1 MQGQPPVSNTRFSG
15 DPFLEG
21 PRATRQLVHESV
33 QQNAAID
40 LTDEPPR
47 YSEESQQ
54 PLLPFSLPKAPEV
67 LEGPRRGKWAATWMP
82 PSAGPFDTLVSA
94 TPETVI
100 HHEKYPV
107 PKYYHSFMQDE
118 RLDQF
123 LQGQPFWLLL
133 YFFFNLA
140 LTLFN
145 KMVLVKFPFPYTLTA
160 IHALFGSIGC
170 YILHER
176 GVFVRPPCGV
186 VSLSLTCWLDTSPV
200 ELAGVSDP
208 RYVQRLVRG
217 EYRRLQS
224 LSPTG
229 NNPRMSFHLVP
240 SSIVST

>member
-1 MQGQPPVSNTRFSG
+1 MQSQPPVSNTRFSG

-21 PRATRQLVHESV
+21 PPAMRQLAHEFGQPYTV
-33 QQNAAID
+33 LD

-47 YSEESQQ
+47 YSEESRQ
-54 PLLPFSLPKAPEV
+54 PLLPFSLPKSPEV
-67 LEGPRRGKWAATWMP
+67 LEGPRRGKWTASWMP

-94 TPETVI
+94 TPTRLRLTEDTVT
-100 HHEKYPV
+100 HHEKYPIS
-107 PKYYHSFMQDE
+107 KSYHSFWQNE
-118 RLDQF
+118 RLDKF
-123 LQGQPFWLLL
+123 LQGQPFWLSL

-186 VSLSLTCWLDTSPV
+186 VFLSLTCW
-200 ELAGVSDP
+200 
-208 RYVQRLVRG
+208 
-217 EYRRLQS
+217 
-224 LSPTG
+224 
-229 NNPRMSFHLVP
+229 
-240 SSIVST
+240 

>member
-1 MQGQPPVSNTRFSG
+1 MRQLAHEFGQPYTV
-15 DPFLEG
+15 L
-21 PRATRQLVHESV
+21 
-33 QQNAAID
+33 D

-47 YSEESQQ
+47 YSEESRQ
-54 PLLPFSLPKAPEV
+54 PLLPFSLPKSPEV
-67 LEGPRRGKWAATWMP
+67 LEGPRRGKWTASWMP

-94 TPETVI
+94 TPTRLRLTEDTVT
-100 HHEKYPV
+100 HHEKYPIS
-107 PKYYHSFMQDE
+107 KSYHSFWQNE
-118 RLDQF
+118 RLDKF
-123 LQGQPFWLLL
+123 LQGQPFWLSL

-186 VSLSLTCWLDTSPV
+186 VFLSLTCLVDTSPV
-200 ELAGVSDP
+200 ELEGVSDP
-208 RYVQRLVRG
+208 RYVQRLVRS
-217 EYRRLQS
+217 EYRCLQS

-229 NNPRMSFHLVP
+229 DNPRTFPPLCP
-240 SSIVST
+240 IIQ